1 MKAYQI
7 GKQDGL
13 SSLKFVECEPP
24 VVGRGEILVQP
35 RFTCLNHRDLLM
47 LRGNYGPRKD
57 ETRIPLSDGVGEVIS
72 LGEGVDGF
80 AVGDR
85 VIAPHFINWLDG
97 DYSPAIFAADVGITV
112 DGWLAE
118 RIKLPASV
126 AIKLPDEVTDLQAAA
141 LAAAG
146 TTVWHALVT
155 FGKIKPGDLVLTLGT
170 GGVSILALQ
179 IAKALGAD
187 VAITSSSDDKL
198 EIARKLGADHIVN
211 YCTAVDWPSALS
223 ELTGGRGADIIVE
236 TAGFATLGQSIA
248 AAAPNGRIA
257 LIGGLAGQAG
267 ETPPNFFG
275 IIGKNLLLKGITS
288 GSRAMLSD
296 LLDLVAK
303 TGIIP
308 VIDHVFTFDEAPEA
322 YAYLD
327 RGGHLGKIMISV

>member
-13 SSLKFVECEPP
+13 SSLTLVERDLP
-24 VVGRGEILVQP
+24 VAARGEILVQP
-35 RFTCLNHRDLLM
+35 RFACLNHRDLLT
-47 LRGNYGPRKD
+47 LRGSYGPRKD
-57 ETRIPLSDGVGEVIS
+57 ETRIPLSDGVGEVVS
-72 LGEGVDGF
+72 VGDGVDNF

-85 VIAPHFINWLDG
+85 VISPHFIGWIDS
-97 DYSPAIFAADVGITV
+97 DFSPEIFANDLGISA

-118 RIKLPASV
+118 RIKLPASA
-126 AIKLPDEVTDLQAAA
+126 AIRLPDEVSDKQAAT
-141 LAAAG
+141 LASAG
-146 TTVWHALVT
+146 TTVWHALVV
-155 FGKIKPGDLVLTLGT
+155 FGGIKPGDLLLTLGT

-179 IAKALGAD
+179 IAKALGAK

-198 EIARKLGADHIVN
+198 EMARKLGADYSVN
-211 YCTAVDWPSALS
+211 YRTTIDWPEALS
-223 ELTGGRGADIIVE
+223 EQTGGRGADIIVE

-248 AAAPNGRIA
+248 AAAHNGRLA

-267 ETPPNFFG
+267 DSPPTFFG
-275 IIGKNLLLKGITS
+275 IIGKNLILKGITS

-303 TGIIP
+303 TGMVP
-308 VIDHVFTFDEAPEA
+308 VVDHVFPFEEAHDA

-327 RGGHLGKIMISV
+327 RSGHLGKVMISV